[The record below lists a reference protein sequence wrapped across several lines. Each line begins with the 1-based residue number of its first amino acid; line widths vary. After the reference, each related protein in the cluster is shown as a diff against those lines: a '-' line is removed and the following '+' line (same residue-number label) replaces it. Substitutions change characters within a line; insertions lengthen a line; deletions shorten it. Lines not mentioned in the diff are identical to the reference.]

1 MRIKEN
7 RKIMGWQIMSTK
19 NINSILILL
28 FTFTLSAVVNA
39 AEEGTNQLRLKT
51 GLPTR
56 TGETAF
62 SYLVTWRKGDEA
74 LKDIN
79 GLIFVNGTETR
90 APSTAKEVAY
100 NITKAINAAV
110 VTRTPLD
117 RGAIANNNNDEV
129 IVNNKTGFELTR
141 ITVRDYSNQALSYS
155 IPHKSFNTAK
165 IGIAIDIVYSA
176 AVEYIAGFSTAV
188 KQETA
193 DGYVSVRIDN
203 NAPIKII
210 TNGKT
215 TEAIEAELA
224 KALGAVADFSSTS
237 IYPNFVQIRS
247 KNYKSFDGGEVQIPS
262 LNARSI
268 TIDIHDSGL
277 GVLTK
282 FVFGSVK
289 QPVNLVNKVPYLI
302 GILLA
307 GIVGFVLW
315 KKKTTELVD

>member
-1 MRIKEN
+1 
-7 RKIMGWQIMSTK
+7 MSTK

-28 FTFTLSAVVNA
+28 FTFTLSGVANSAV
-39 AEEGTNQLRLKT
+39 EGANQLRLKT
-51 GLPTR
+51 GLSTR

-79 GLIFVNGTETR
+79 GLIFVNGTKTR
-90 APSTAKEVAY
+90 APSTAKEIAY

-117 RGAIANNNNDEV
+117 RGAIAKNNKDEV

-193 DGYVSVRIDN
+193 GGYVSVKIDD
-203 NAPIKII
+203 NAPVKII

-215 TEAIEAELA
+215 IEAIEAELA
-224 KALGAVADFSSTS
+224 EALGAVADFSSTP

-247 KNYKSFDGGEVQIPS
+247 KNYKSFDGGEVQLPS

-289 QPVNLVNKVPYLI
+289 QPVNLVSKVPYLI

-307 GIVGFVLW
+307 SIIGFVLW
-315 KKKTTELVD
+315 KKKTTELVG

>member
-1 MRIKEN
+1 
-7 RKIMGWQIMSTK
+7 MSTK

-28 FTFTLSAVVNA
+28 FTFTLSGVANSAV
-39 AEEGTNQLRLKT
+39 EGANQLRLKT
-51 GLPTR
+51 GLSTR

-79 GLIFVNGTETR
+79 GLIFVNGTKTR
-90 APSTAKEVAY
+90 APSTAKEIAY

-117 RGAIANNNNDEV
+117 RGAIAKNNKDEV

-193 DGYVSVRIDN
+193 GGYVSVKIDD
-203 NAPIKII
+203 NAPVKII

-215 TEAIEAELA
+215 IEAIEAELA
-224 KALGAVADFSSTS
+224 EALGAVADFSSTP

-247 KNYKSFDGGEVQIPS
+247 KNYKSFDGGEVQLPS

-282 FVFGSVK
+282 FVFGGVK
-289 QPVNLVNKVPYLI
+289 QPVNLVSKVPYLI

-307 GIVGFVLW
+307 SIIGFVLW
-315 KKKTTELVD
+315 KKKTTELVG

>member
-1 MRIKEN
+1 
-7 RKIMGWQIMSTK
+7 MSTK

-28 FTFTLSAVVNA
+28 FTFTLSGVANSAV
-39 AEEGTNQLRLKT
+39 EGTNQLRLKT
-51 GLPTR
+51 GLSTR

-79 GLIFVNGTETR
+79 GLIFVNGTKTR
-90 APSTAKEVAY
+90 APSTAKEIAY

-117 RGAIANNNNDEV
+117 RGAIAKNNKDEV

-193 DGYVSVRIDN
+193 GGYVSVKIDD
-203 NAPIKII
+203 NAPVKII

-215 TEAIEAELA
+215 IEAIEAELA
-224 KALGAVADFSSTS
+224 EALGTVADFSSTP

-247 KNYKSFDGGEVQIPS
+247 KNYKSFDGGEVQLPS

-289 QPVNLVNKVPYLI
+289 QPVNLVSKVPYLI

-307 GIVGFVLW
+307 SIIGFVLW
-315 KKKTTELVD
+315 KKKTTELVG